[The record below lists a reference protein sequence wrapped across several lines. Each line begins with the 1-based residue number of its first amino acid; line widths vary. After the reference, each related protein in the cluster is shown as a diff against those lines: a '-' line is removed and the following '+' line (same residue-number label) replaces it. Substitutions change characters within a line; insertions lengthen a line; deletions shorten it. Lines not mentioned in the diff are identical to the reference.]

1 MRLTNE
7 LLVGSTFG
15 VAGLAIAAVTRR
27 WTFDWGLIWGVMALL
42 ALSFA
47 TRRWTGNFAGL
58 ANPLFVVMAIIAV
71 LAVTFTV
78 QQGTGAAQTP
88 LPFLISLL
96 GIYAT
101 VPDTESILALLGVT
115 GPMAIAWRPLGWAR
129 PRWAGATVM
138 TVVTVLAVV
147 SGGRG
152 RESSIIGALA
162 ALAVIGLLAFRGW
175 PQPTVAPLLVHLVLV
190 GWWSR
195 VAGRAESAGA
205 ALLLGL
211 GLTVPVVALCWWLT
225 RRRQTVT
232 RPEVS
237 PQ

>member
-7 LLVGSTFG
+7 LLVGGAFG
-15 VAGLAIAAVTRR
+15 LLGLAIAAVTRR
-27 WTFDWGLIWGVMALL
+27 WNFDWGLIWGAMALA
-42 ALSFA
+42 ALSVA

-58 ANPLFVVMAIIAV
+58 SNPLFVLLAIAAV
-71 LAVTFTV
+71 ISVTITIHRGV
-78 QQGTGAAQTP
+78 GVARTP
-88 LPFLISLL
+88 LPFLISML

-101 VPDTESILALLGVT
+101 VPDTESVLALLGVT
-115 GPMAIAWRPLGWAR
+115 GLMAVAWRPLDWAA
-129 PRWAGATVM
+129 PRWPGAAAM
-138 TVVTVLAVV
+138 VVITTLAVV

-152 RESSIIGALA
+152 RESSIVGALA
-162 ALAVIGLLAFRGW
+162 AMGVMGLLAIRTW
-175 PQPTVAPLLVHLVLV
+175 PYPTIAPLLVHLVLV

-195 VAGRAESAGA
+195 VAGRADSAGA

-225 RRRQTVT
+225 RRATVT
-232 RPEVS
+232 HPEAS

>member
-7 LLVGSTFG
+7 LLVGGAFG
-15 VAGLAIAAVTRR
+15 VLGLVIAVLTKR
-27 WTFDWGLIWGVMALL
+27 WTFDWGLIWGLMALL
-42 ALSFA
+42 ALTFA

-58 ANPLFVVMAIIAV
+58 SNPLFVAMAVIAV
-71 LAVTFTV
+71 IAVTVTV
-78 QQGTGAAQTP
+78 HRGSGVARTP

-115 GPMAIAWRPLGWAR
+115 GPMAIAWRPLGWAQ
-129 PRWAGATVM
+129 PRWVGAMVM
-138 TVVTVLAVV
+138 SFITSLAVV

-162 ALAVIGLLAFRGW
+162 AMAVIGLLSYRAW
-175 PQPTVAPLLVHLVLV
+175 PRQPAAPLLVHLVLV

-195 VAGRAESAGA
+195 VAGRADSAGA

-211 GLTVPVVALCWWLT
+211 GLTVPVAALCWWLS
-225 RRRQTVT
+225 RRHPAVT
-232 RPEVS
+232 NPEAS
-237 PQ
+237 TE